1 MTPKEKAKELFDK
14 YFVICQEFT
23 EEIQCSIQAKQC
35 ALVTVDE
42 IINSKHAWN
51 KTKSVFVNYWQEV
64 KQEII
69 NLNELAEKHPNY
81 TGFFIRK
88 VSSKTN
94 PECKCVG
101 VGYCY
106 AEDKDNNIVRPCE
119 LNKTFKSE

>member
-1 MTPKEKAKELFDK
+1 MLPKEKAKELVDK
-14 YFVICQEFT
+14 FSDLEDGEMYIGK
-23 EEIQCSIQAKQC
+23 AKKC